1 MTDPKDIAA
10 FAAKRL
16 HALHRATG
24 TDFQVVLIGY
34 ALERFLHRLG
44 ESNLRDRYVL
54 KGAQL
59 LRVWSSSP
67 YRATR
72 DLDLLRRSDDDV
84 HAIRSDVEA
93 ICAVAVTADGVHFDA
108 ESIRAESIRTDTA
121 YGGARV
127 SLTAEL
133 GKARVP
139 VQIDMGIGDDV
150 WPAPALAELSVLLD
164 DPKPAVLT
172 YPPESVVAE
181 KFEAMVVLGMA
192 NSRIKDFFDLH
203 HIASTMAF
211 DRELLVESIRRTFAR
226 RGTRPPVQV
235 PVALTREYWQFAQR
249 GVQLR
254 AFRRRALL
262 SDDIDF
268 DDLAMSKLA
277 QFLVPLLDDLRG
289 QRQSGTWAPG
299 GPWSS

>member
-1 MTDPKDIAA
+1 
-10 FAAKRL
+10 
-16 HALHRATG
+16 
-24 TDFQVVLIGY
+24 
-34 ALERFLHRLG
+34 
-44 ESNLRDRYVL
+44 
-54 KGAQL
+54 
-59 LRVWSSSP
+59 
-67 YRATR
+67 
-72 DLDLLRRSDDDV
+72 
-84 HAIRSDVEA
+84 
-93 ICAVAVTADGVHFDA
+93 
-108 ESIRAESIRTDTA
+108 
-121 YGGARV
+121 
-127 SLTAEL
+127 
-133 GKARVP
+133 
-139 VQIDMGIGDDV
+139 MGIGDDV